1 MKFISVSLALLLSAC
16 GGSNRRSSDPKG
28 TPHGASICE
37 EIAMLCHEHD
47 KASAVA
53 HECHVLGHS
62 KESTEAA
69 CLAKRP
75 ECLQACS
82 SPEGAPD
89 VAEPTSKE
97 PTATDA
103 ASGAVPAAH
112 DHATH
117 EH

>member
-1 MKFISVSLALLLSAC
+1 V
-16 GGSNRRSSDPKG
+16 
-28 TPHGASICE
+28 CE

-47 KASAVA
+47 KTSAVA

-69 CLAKRP
+69 CTAKRP

-82 SPEGAPD
+82 APEASSDAKEP
-89 VAEPTSKE
+89 VAKE
-97 PTATDA
+97 PTATDTGPA
-103 ASGAVPAAH
+103 EVPANH
-112 DHATH
+112 DQAPH